1 MLHAQ
6 NRHAISAKTT
16 ASGRDPA
23 AKATP
28 AGIDAAMAAPG
39 AMSVML
45 WNRTSR
51 RPIASRRNPTPVSVR
66 SAVATAASLD
76 GPKRSLP
83 GCSHG
88 RQGPGQTPGAPKCGA
103 LCAVRPVAT
112 PGSAGAVVT
121 VRAETLPSR
130 QRDHGGDVRGQPYPV
145 AVADAHVG
153 ARQHTVVVD
162 EGAVGGVLV
171 PDHRVPGITDR
182 DRSVP
187 P

>member
-1 MLHAQ
+1 MLQAQ
-6 NRHAISAKTT
+6 NRHAISANTT

-51 RPIASRRNPTPVSVR
+51 RPIASRRKPVLVVVC
-66 SAVATAASLD
+66 AVVATAASLD

-88 RQGPGQTPGAPKCGA
+88 RPGPGQTWQGAQCRPGG
-103 LCAVRPVAT
+103 AT
-112 PGSAGAVVT
+112 PPEPPDGLAAVLAGE
-121 VRAETLPSR
+121 RAAKAS
-130 QRDHGGDVRGQPYPV
+130 G
-145 AVADAHVG
+145 
-153 ARQHTVVVD
+153 
-162 EGAVGGVLV
+162 
-171 PDHRVPGITDR
+171 
-182 DRSVP
+182 
-187 P
+187 